1 MFLFRK
7 RHNSDRK
14 EKSAGF
20 QDLAVERKAGN
31 IDAKSRIKL
40 DTISKAEYNSI
51 MKNICELK
59 TDISGEI
66 VKMNKK
72 VTKMEEIMSD
82 FLKKLNDAFPDA
94 SIATNSTLP
103 LDGIERRAAIDDE
116 NKVQSHLSLCLHD
129 DILCCSIKSRNP
141 LKILFPTLNFHVF
154 CHFQDHRPYIQFDH
168 ITYDHKSKVGRCI
181 FMIFINPIC
190 SVQL

>member
-59 TDISGEI
+59 TDISGEKRDI
-66 VKMNKK
+66 
-72 VTKMEEIMSD
+72 ELQSLGFLEIEV
-82 FLKKLNDAFPDA
+82 F
-94 SIATNSTLP
+94 TL
-103 LDGIERRAAIDDE
+103 
-116 NKVQSHLSLCLHD
+116 
-129 DILCCSIKSRNP
+129 
-141 LKILFPTLNFHVF
+141 
-154 CHFQDHRPYIQFDH
+154 
-168 ITYDHKSKVGRCI
+168 
-181 FMIFINPIC
+181 
-190 SVQL
+190 